1 MKENANELLDD
12 IKKEEIINEQD
23 FMGEMDNFDLNSLF
37 TFGINFDM
45 LKLIINNLIKAN
57 HRLNCKLSELKMD
70 KINSEQRIDKIE
82 LNLLDLQLEKEQSN
96 NIKTDLLD
104 QKEKLKDKDYQNDKD
119 KILKEKEYYSKSLNN
134 LNKNDSYKIDRI
146 LNNISKFKL
155 GVGRDGGKGQ
165 SSEELDNKLE
175 EMKKKIKKEFDLVNV
190 EIENFKNRIN
200 NDISI
205 KIEQL
210 STKLEDTKSRLISN
224 DKEFLLM
231 KKTVQNTEEKM
242 ENKLSKELPEYIE
255 NVVSNKIVVFNT
267 KLNQIEEDNDKNLK
281 KLENNLK
288 DAINNFQKTF
298 LDKNDDFDNKIF
310 KLKTTINV
318 ISEKLKRLTE
328 EKLKEF
334 VQIKDY
340 NQSQTIFGE
349 KINNDKKEL
358 KTEIDLLTTQLT
370 NLKTQVNEFISDKTD
385 HNNLIM
391 LLKKFETAQNTLYRA
406 NSMMVEF
413 EKEKKRLQNL
423 DPKKVVLIDT
433 YEEFKTNINKIIANF
448 HKEFQEMKTELID
461 KNAKFIGSQASL
473 KDLKNLEDDLISKL
487 DELYNGINDRFA
499 DKNLVL
505 KNNKI
510 IELKM
515 KHYIENYKK
524 SDKSDTWLLS
534 KMPIGHLCASCEA
547 YLGDIKDTSNTK
559 YVPWNKYPTKD
570 SADKLYRVGAGYSRM
585 LQMISPDKNKYKN
598 YTNNNGYEPLSPIG
612 IGKRVESV
620 ENMNDKNINNMNNT
634 GMNGT
639 VYLET
644 NSSKNPNKENKMIQ
658 AKFKLPNLLKVK
670 HLKKNSTFS
679 NFYSDNLDDQN
690 KGNKMNNNSG
700 LNFSS
705 IGFNFKKNENKIKN
719 EDFDGDEIIH
729 SPNTAERKSK
739 EEDEKRVPKILK
751 VVKKK

>member
-1 MKENANELLDD
+1 MKENANELLED
-12 IKKEEIINEQD
+12 IKNEEIINEQE

-70 KINSEQRIDKIE
+70 KLNSEQRIDKIE
-82 LNLLDLQLEKEQSN
+82 MNLLDLQLANEQSY

-104 QKEKLKDKDYQNDKD
+104 KKTKLKDKDYQDNKD
-119 KILKEKEYYSKSLNN
+119 KILKEKEYYLKSLNN

-155 GVGRDGGKGQ
+155 GVGREEGKG
-165 SSEELDNKLE
+165 EELDKKLE
-175 EMKKKIKKEFDLVNV
+175 EMNKKIKKEFDMVKV

-205 KIEQL
+205 KIDQL

-242 ENKLSKELPEYIE
+242 ENKLSKELPDYID
-255 NVVSNKIVVFNT
+255 NVVSNKIIVFNT
-267 KLNQIEEDNDKNLK
+267 KLTQIEEDNDKNLK
-281 KLENNLK
+281 KLDNNLK
-288 DAINNFQKTF
+288 EAINNFQKSF

-318 ISEKLKRLTE
+318 ISEKLKRITE

-334 VQIKDY
+334 VQIKVY
-340 NQSQTIFGE
+340 NQSQMIFEE
-349 KINNDKKEL
+349 KINNDKKEI
-358 KTEIDLLTTQLT
+358 KTEIEGLTTQLT
-370 NLKTQVNEFISDKTD
+370 NLKNQVNEFISDKTD

-433 YEEFKTNINKIIANF
+433 YEEFKANINKIIANF

-505 KNNKI
+505 KNNKV

-547 YLGDIKDTSNTK
+547 YLGDIKDTANTK

-598 YTNNNGYEPLSPIG
+598 NTNNNGYEPLSPIG
-612 IGKRVESV
+612 IGKRIESV
-620 ENMNDKNINNMNNT
+620 ENMNEKNINNMNNSA
-634 GMNGT
+634 MNGT

-679 NFYSDNLDDQN
+679 NFYSDNLDEQN
-690 KGNKMNNNSG
+690 KGNKINNNSG

-705 IGFNFKKNENKIKN
+705 IGFNFKNKENKIKN
-719 EDFDGDEIIH
+719 EDFDGDEIIRA
-729 SPNTAERKSK
+729 PNTAERKSK
-739 EEDEKRVPKILK
+739 EEEEKRVPKILK

>member
-1 MKENANELLDD
+1 MKENENELLDD

-82 LNLLDLQLEKEQSN
+82 LNLLDLQLEKEQSY

-104 QKEKLKDKDYQNDKD
+104 KKEKLKDKDYQNDKD

-155 GVGRDGGKGQ
+155 GVGRGEGNGQ
-165 SSEELDNKLE
+165 SNGELDNKLE
-175 EMKKKIKKEFDLVNV
+175 EMNKKIKKEFDLVKV

-205 KIEQL
+205 KVEQL

-231 KKTVQNTEEKM
+231 KKTVQNTEEKI

-255 NVVSNKIVVFNT
+255 NVVSNKIIVFNT
-267 KLNQIEEDNDKNLK
+267 KLTQMEEDNDKNLK
-281 KLENNLK
+281 KLDNNLK

-318 ISEKLKRLTE
+318 ISEKLKRITE

-334 VQIKDY
+334 VQIKVY
-340 NQSQTIFGE
+340 NQSQTIFEE
-349 KINNDKKEL
+349 KINDDKKEI

-370 NLKTQVNEFISDKTD
+370 NLKNQVNEFISDKTD

-423 DPKKVVLIDT
+423 DPKKVVLIDS
-433 YEEFKTNINKIIANF
+433 YEEFKTNINKIITNF

-473 KDLKNLEDDLISKL
+473 KDLKNLEDDLIGKL

-510 IELKM
+510 LELKM

-547 YLGDIKDTSNTK
+547 YLGDIKDTANTK

-598 YTNNNGYEPLSPIG
+598 YTNNNVYEPLSPIG
-612 IGKRVESV
+612 IGKRLESV
-620 ENMNDKNINNMNNT
+620 ENMNDKNINMNNSA
-634 GMNGT
+634 MNGT

-679 NFYSDNLDDQN
+679 NFYSDNLDEQN
-690 KGNKMNNNSG
+690 KGNKINNNSG

-705 IGFNFKKNENKIKN
+705 IGFNFKKNEKKIKN
-719 EDFDGDEIIH
+719 EDFDGDEIIRA
-729 SPNTAERKSK
+729 PNTAVRKSK
-739 EEDEKRVPKILK
+739 EEEEKRVPKILK

>member
-1 MKENANELLDD
+1 M
-12 IKKEEIINEQD
+12 
-23 FMGEMDNFDLNSLF
+23 
-37 TFGINFDM
+37 
-45 LKLIINNLIKAN
+45 
-57 HRLNCKLSELKMD
+57 
-70 KINSEQRIDKIE
+70 
-82 LNLLDLQLEKEQSN
+82 
-96 NIKTDLLD
+96 
-104 QKEKLKDKDYQNDKD
+104 
-119 KILKEKEYYSKSLNN
+119 
-134 LNKNDSYKIDRI
+134 NKNDSYKIDRI

-155 GVGRDGGKGQ
+155 GVGRGEGNGQ
-165 SSEELDNKLE
+165 SNEELDNKLE
-175 EMKKKIKKEFDLVNV
+175 EMNKKMKKEFDLVKV

-205 KIEQL
+205 KVEQL

-255 NVVSNKIVVFNT
+255 NVVSNKIIVFNT
-267 KLNQIEEDNDKNLK
+267 KLTQMEEDNDKNLK
-281 KLENNLK
+281 KLDNNLK

-318 ISEKLKRLTE
+318 ISEKLKRITE

-334 VQIKDY
+334 VQIKVY
-340 NQSQTIFGE
+340 NQSQTIFEE
-349 KINNDKKEL
+349 KINDDKKEI

-370 NLKTQVNEFISDKTD
+370 NLKNQVNEFISDKTD

-423 DPKKVVLIDT
+423 DPKKVVLIDS
-433 YEEFKTNINKIIANF
+433 YEEFKTNINKIITNF

-473 KDLKNLEDDLISKL
+473 KDLKNLEDDLIGKL

-510 IELKM
+510 LELKM

-547 YLGDIKDTSNTK
+547 YLGDIKDTANTK

-598 YTNNNGYEPLSPIG
+598 YTNNNVYEPLSPIG
-612 IGKRVESV
+612 IGKRLESV
-620 ENMNDKNINNMNNT
+620 ENMNDKNINMNNSA
-634 GMNGT
+634 MNGT

-679 NFYSDNLDDQN
+679 NFYSDNLDEQN
-690 KGNKMNNNSG
+690 KGNKINNNSG

-719 EDFDGDEIIH
+719 EDFDGDEIIRA
-729 SPNTAERKSK
+729 PNTAVRKSK
-739 EEDEKRVPKILK
+739 EEEEKRVPKILK

>member
-1 MKENANELLDD
+1 MKENENELLDD

-23 FMGEMDNFDLNSLF
+23 FIGEMDNFDLNSLF

-70 KINSEQRIDKIE
+70 KINSEQRMDKIE
-82 LNLLDLQLEKEQSN
+82 LNLLDLQLEKEQSY

-104 QKEKLKDKDYQNDKD
+104 KKEKLKDKDYQNDKD

-155 GVGRDGGKGQ
+155 GVGRGEGNGQ
-165 SSEELDNKLE
+165 SNGELDNKLE
-175 EMKKKIKKEFDLVNV
+175 EMNKKIKKEFDLVKV

-205 KIEQL
+205 KVEQL

-231 KKTVQNTEEKM
+231 KKTVQNTEEKI

-255 NVVSNKIVVFNT
+255 NVVSNKIIVFNT
-267 KLNQIEEDNDKNLK
+267 KLTQMEEDNDKNLK
-281 KLENNLK
+281 KLDNNLK

-318 ISEKLKRLTE
+318 ISEKLKRITE

-334 VQIKDY
+334 VQIKVY
-340 NQSQTIFGE
+340 NQSQTIFEE
-349 KINNDKKEL
+349 KINDDKKEI

-370 NLKTQVNEFISDKTD
+370 NLKNQVNEFISDKTD

-423 DPKKVVLIDT
+423 DPKKVVLIDS
-433 YEEFKTNINKIIANF
+433 YEEFKTNINKIITNF

-473 KDLKNLEDDLISKL
+473 KDLKNLEDDLIGKL

-510 IELKM
+510 LELKM

-547 YLGDIKDTSNTK
+547 YLGDIKDTANTK

-598 YTNNNGYEPLSPIG
+598 YTNNNVYEPLSPIG
-612 IGKRVESV
+612 IGKRLESV
-620 ENMNDKNINNMNNT
+620 ENMNDKNINMNNSA
-634 GMNGT
+634 MNGT

-679 NFYSDNLDDQN
+679 NFYSDNLDEQN

-705 IGFNFKKNENKIKN
+705 IGFNFKKNEKKIKN
-719 EDFDGDEIIH
+719 EDFDGDEIIRA
-729 SPNTAERKSK
+729 PNTAVRKSK
-739 EEDEKRVPKILK
+739 EEEEKRVPKILK

>member
-1 MKENANELLDD
+1 MK
-12 IKKEEIINEQD
+12 
-23 FMGEMDNFDLNSLF
+23 S
-37 TFGINFDM
+37 
-45 LKLIINNLIKAN
+45 
-57 HRLNCKLSELKMD
+57 
-70 KINSEQRIDKIE
+70 
-82 LNLLDLQLEKEQSN
+82 
-96 NIKTDLLD
+96 
-104 QKEKLKDKDYQNDKD
+104 
-119 KILKEKEYYSKSLNN
+119 KILKN
-134 LNKNDSYKIDRI
+134 LVK
-146 LNNISKFKL
+146 
-155 GVGRDGGKGQ
+155 
-165 SSEELDNKLE
+165 
-175 EMKKKIKKEFDLVNV
+175 V

-205 KIEQL
+205 KVEQL

-255 NVVSNKIVVFNT
+255 NVVSNKIIVFNT
-267 KLNQIEEDNDKNLK
+267 KLTQMEEDNDKNLK
-281 KLENNLK
+281 KLDNNLK

-318 ISEKLKRLTE
+318 ISEKLKRITE

-334 VQIKDY
+334 VQIKVY
-340 NQSQTIFGE
+340 NQSQTIFEE
-349 KINNDKKEL
+349 KINDDKKEI

-370 NLKTQVNEFISDKTD
+370 NLKNQVNEFISDKTD

-423 DPKKVVLIDT
+423 DPKKVVLIDS
-433 YEEFKTNINKIIANF
+433 YEEFKTNINKIITNF

-473 KDLKNLEDDLISKL
+473 KDLKNLEDDLIGKL

-510 IELKM
+510 LELKM

-547 YLGDIKDTSNTK
+547 YLGDIKDTANTK

-598 YTNNNGYEPLSPIG
+598 YTNNNVYEPLSPIG
-612 IGKRVESV
+612 IGKRLESV
-620 ENMNDKNINNMNNT
+620 ENMNDKNINMNNSA
-634 GMNGT
+634 MNGT

-679 NFYSDNLDDQN
+679 NFYSDNLDEQN
-690 KGNKMNNNSG
+690 KGNKINNNSG

-719 EDFDGDEIIH
+719 EDFDGDEIIRA
-729 SPNTAERKSK
+729 PNTAVRKSK
-739 EEDEKRVPKILK
+739 EEEEKRVPKILK

>member
-1 MKENANELLDD
+1 M
-12 IKKEEIINEQD
+12 
-23 FMGEMDNFDLNSLF
+23 
-37 TFGINFDM
+37 
-45 LKLIINNLIKAN
+45 
-57 HRLNCKLSELKMD
+57 
-70 KINSEQRIDKIE
+70 
-82 LNLLDLQLEKEQSN
+82 
-96 NIKTDLLD
+96 
-104 QKEKLKDKDYQNDKD
+104 
-119 KILKEKEYYSKSLNN
+119 
-134 LNKNDSYKIDRI
+134 NKNDSYKIDRI

-155 GVGRDGGKGQ
+155 GVGRGEGNGQ
-165 SSEELDNKLE
+165 SNEELDNKLE
-175 EMKKKIKKEFDLVNV
+175 EMNKKIKKEFDLVKV

-205 KIEQL
+205 KVEQL

-255 NVVSNKIVVFNT
+255 NVVSNKIIVFNT
-267 KLNQIEEDNDKNLK
+267 KLTQMEEDNDKNLK
-281 KLENNLK
+281 KLDNNLK

-318 ISEKLKRLTE
+318 ISEKLKRITE

-334 VQIKDY
+334 VQIKVY
-340 NQSQTIFGE
+340 NQSQTIFEE
-349 KINNDKKEL
+349 KINDDKKEI

-370 NLKTQVNEFISDKTD
+370 NLKNQVNEFISDKTD

-423 DPKKVVLIDT
+423 DPKKVVLIDS
-433 YEEFKTNINKIIANF
+433 YEEFKTNINKIITNF

-473 KDLKNLEDDLISKL
+473 KDLKNLEDDLIGKL

-510 IELKM
+510 LELKM

-547 YLGDIKDTSNTK
+547 YLGDIKDTANTK

-598 YTNNNGYEPLSPIG
+598 YTNNNVYEPLSPIG
-612 IGKRVESV
+612 IGKRLESV
-620 ENMNDKNINNMNNT
+620 ENMNDKNINMNNSA
-634 GMNGT
+634 MNGT

-679 NFYSDNLDDQN
+679 NFYSDNLDEQN
-690 KGNKMNNNSG
+690 KGNKMNNDSG

-719 EDFDGDEIIH
+719 ENFDGDEIIRA
-729 SPNTAERKSK
+729 PNTAVRKSK
-739 EEDEKRVPKILK
+739 EEEEKRVPKILK

>member
-1 MKENANELLDD
+1 MKENENELLDD

-23 FMGEMDNFDLNSLF
+23 FIGEMDNFDLNSLF

-82 LNLLDLQLEKEQSN
+82 LNLLDLQLEKEQSY

-104 QKEKLKDKDYQNDKD
+104 KKEKLKDKDYQNDKD

-155 GVGRDGGKGQ
+155 GVGRGEGNGQ
-165 SSEELDNKLE
+165 SNGELDNKLE
-175 EMKKKIKKEFDLVNV
+175 EMNKKIKKEFDLVKV

-205 KIEQL
+205 KVEQL

-255 NVVSNKIVVFNT
+255 NVVSNKIIVFNT
-267 KLNQIEEDNDKNLK
+267 KLTQMEEDNDKNLK
-281 KLENNLK
+281 KLDNNLK

-318 ISEKLKRLTE
+318 ISEKLKRITE

-334 VQIKDY
+334 VQIKVY
-340 NQSQTIFGE
+340 NQSQTIFEE
-349 KINNDKKEL
+349 KINDDKKEI

-370 NLKTQVNEFISDKTD
+370 NLKNQVNEFISDKTD

-423 DPKKVVLIDT
+423 DPKKVVLIDS
-433 YEEFKTNINKIIANF
+433 YEEFKTNINKIITNF

-473 KDLKNLEDDLISKL
+473 KDLKNLEDDLIGKL

-510 IELKM
+510 LELKM

-547 YLGDIKDTSNTK
+547 YLGDIKDTANTK

-598 YTNNNGYEPLSPIG
+598 YTNNNVYEPLSPIG
-612 IGKRVESV
+612 IGKRLESV
-620 ENMNDKNINNMNNT
+620 ENMNDKNINMNNSA
-634 GMNGT
+634 MNGT

-679 NFYSDNLDDQN
+679 NFYSDNLDEQN
-690 KGNKMNNNSG
+690 KGNKINNNSG

-705 IGFNFKKNENKIKN
+705 IGFNFKKNEKKIKN
-719 EDFDGDEIIH
+719 EDFDGDEIIRA
-729 SPNTAERKSK
+729 PNTAVRKSK
-739 EEDEKRVPKILK
+739 EEEEKRVPKILK

>member
-1 MKENANELLDD
+1 MKENENELLDD

-70 KINSEQRIDKIE
+70 KINSEQRMDKIE
-82 LNLLDLQLEKEQSN
+82 LNLLDLQLEKEQSY

-104 QKEKLKDKDYQNDKD
+104 KKEKLKDKDYQNDKD

-155 GVGRDGGKGQ
+155 GVGRGEGNGQ
-165 SSEELDNKLE
+165 SNEELDNKLE
-175 EMKKKIKKEFDLVNV
+175 EMNKKIKKEFDLVKV

-205 KIEQL
+205 KVEQL

-255 NVVSNKIVVFNT
+255 NVVSNKIIVFNT
-267 KLNQIEEDNDKNLK
+267 KLTQMEEDNDKNLK
-281 KLENNLK
+281 KLDNNLK
-288 DAINNFQKTF
+288 DAVSNFQKTF

-318 ISEKLKRLTE
+318 ISEKLKRITE

-334 VQIKDY
+334 VQIKVY
-340 NQSQTIFGE
+340 NQSQTIFEE
-349 KINNDKKEL
+349 KINDDKKEI

-370 NLKTQVNEFISDKTD
+370 NLKNQVNEFISDKTD

-423 DPKKVVLIDT
+423 DPKKVVLIDS
-433 YEEFKTNINKIIANF
+433 YEEFKTNINKIITNF

-473 KDLKNLEDDLISKL
+473 KDLKNLEDDLIGKL

-510 IELKM
+510 LELKM

-547 YLGDIKDTSNTK
+547 YLGDIKDTANTK

-598 YTNNNGYEPLSPIG
+598 YTNNNVYEPLSPIG
-612 IGKRVESV
+612 IGKRLESV
-620 ENMNDKNINNMNNT
+620 ENMNDKNINMNNSA
-634 GMNGT
+634 MNGT

-679 NFYSDNLDDQN
+679 NFYSDNLDEQN

-719 EDFDGDEIIH
+719 EDFDGDEIIRA
-729 SPNTAERKSK
+729 PNTAVRKSK
-739 EEDEKRVPKILK
+739 EEEEKRVPKILK

>member
-1 MKENANELLDD
+1 M
-12 IKKEEIINEQD
+12 
-23 FMGEMDNFDLNSLF
+23 
-37 TFGINFDM
+37 
-45 LKLIINNLIKAN
+45 
-57 HRLNCKLSELKMD
+57 
-70 KINSEQRIDKIE
+70 
-82 LNLLDLQLEKEQSN
+82 
-96 NIKTDLLD
+96 
-104 QKEKLKDKDYQNDKD
+104 
-119 KILKEKEYYSKSLNN
+119 
-134 LNKNDSYKIDRI
+134 NKNDSYKIDRI

-155 GVGRDGGKGQ
+155 GVGRGEGNGQ
-165 SSEELDNKLE
+165 SNEELDNKLE
-175 EMKKKIKKEFDLVNV
+175 EMNKKIKKEFDLVKV

-205 KIEQL
+205 KVEQL

-255 NVVSNKIVVFNT
+255 NVVSNKIIVFNT
-267 KLNQIEEDNDKNLK
+267 KLTQMEEDNDKNLK
-281 KLENNLK
+281 KLDNNLK

-318 ISEKLKRLTE
+318 ISEKLKRITE

-334 VQIKDY
+334 VQIKVY
-340 NQSQTIFGE
+340 NQSQTIFEE
-349 KINNDKKEL
+349 KINDDKKEI

-370 NLKTQVNEFISDKTD
+370 NLKNQVNEFISDKTD

-423 DPKKVVLIDT
+423 DPKKVVLIDS
-433 YEEFKTNINKIIANF
+433 YEEFKTNINKIITNF

-473 KDLKNLEDDLISKL
+473 KDLKNLEDDLIGKL

-510 IELKM
+510 LELKM

-534 KMPIGHLCASCEA
+534 KMPITA
-547 YLGDIKDTSNTK
+547 NTK

-598 YTNNNGYEPLSPIG
+598 YTNNNVYEPLSPIG
-612 IGKRVESV
+612 IGKRLESV
-620 ENMNDKNINNMNNT
+620 ENMNDKNINMNNSA
-634 GMNGT
+634 MNGT

-679 NFYSDNLDDQN
+679 NFYSDNLDEQN
-690 KGNKMNNNSG
+690 KGNKINNNSG

-719 EDFDGDEIIH
+719 EDFDGDEIIRA
-729 SPNTAERKSK
+729 PNTAVRKSK
-739 EEDEKRVPKILK
+739 EEEEKRVPKILK

>member
-1 MKENANELLDD
+1 MKENENELLDD

-70 KINSEQRIDKIE
+70 KINSEQRMDKIE
-82 LNLLDLQLEKEQSN
+82 LNLLDLQLEKEQSY

-104 QKEKLKDKDYQNDKD
+104 KKEKLKDKDYQNDKD

-155 GVGRDGGKGQ
+155 GVGRGEGNGQ
-165 SSEELDNKLE
+165 SNGELDNKLE
-175 EMKKKIKKEFDLVNV
+175 EMNKKIKKEFDLVKV

-205 KIEQL
+205 KVEQL

-231 KKTVQNTEEKM
+231 KKTVQNTEEKI

-255 NVVSNKIVVFNT
+255 NVVSNKIIVFNT
-267 KLNQIEEDNDKNLK
+267 KLTQMEEDNDKNLK
-281 KLENNLK
+281 KLDNNLK

-318 ISEKLKRLTE
+318 ISEKLKRITE

-334 VQIKDY
+334 VQIKVY
-340 NQSQTIFGE
+340 NQSQTIFEE
-349 KINNDKKEL
+349 KINDDKKEI

-370 NLKTQVNEFISDKTD
+370 NLKNQVNEFISDKTD

-423 DPKKVVLIDT
+423 DPKKVVLIDS
-433 YEEFKTNINKIIANF
+433 YEEFKTNINKIITNF

-473 KDLKNLEDDLISKL
+473 KDLKNLEDDLIGKL

-510 IELKM
+510 LELKM

-547 YLGDIKDTSNTK
+547 YLGDIKDTANTK

-598 YTNNNGYEPLSPIG
+598 YTNNNVYEPLSPIG
-612 IGKRVESV
+612 IGKRLESV
-620 ENMNDKNINNMNNT
+620 ENMNDKNINMNNSA
-634 GMNGT
+634 MNGT

-679 NFYSDNLDDQN
+679 NFYSDNLDEQN

-705 IGFNFKKNENKIKN
+705 IGFNFKKNEKKIKN
-719 EDFDGDEIIH
+719 EDFDGDEIIRA
-729 SPNTAERKSK
+729 PNTAIRKSK
-739 EEDEKRVPKILK
+739 EEEEKRVPKILK

>member
-1 MKENANELLDD
+1 MKENENELLDD

-70 KINSEQRIDKIE
+70 KINSEQRMDKIE
-82 LNLLDLQLEKEQSN
+82 LNLLDLQLEKEQSY
-96 NIKTDLLD
+96 NIKTDLLNK
-104 QKEKLKDKDYQNDKD
+104 KEKLKDKDYQNDKD

-155 GVGRDGGKGQ
+155 GVGRGEGNCQ
-165 SSEELDNKLE
+165 SNEELDNKLE
-175 EMKKKIKKEFDLVNV
+175 EMNKKIKKEFDLVKV

-205 KIEQL
+205 KVEQL

-255 NVVSNKIVVFNT
+255 NVVSNKIIVFNT
-267 KLNQIEEDNDKNLK
+267 KLTQMEEDNDKNLK
-281 KLENNLK
+281 KLDNNLK

-318 ISEKLKRLTE
+318 ISEKLKRITE

-334 VQIKDY
+334 VQIKVY
-340 NQSQTIFGE
+340 NQSQTIFEE
-349 KINNDKKEL
+349 KINDDKKEI

-370 NLKTQVNEFISDKTD
+370 NLKNQVNEFISDKTD

-423 DPKKVVLIDT
+423 DPKKVVLIDS
-433 YEEFKTNINKIIANF
+433 YEEFKTNINKIITNF

-473 KDLKNLEDDLISKL
+473 KDLKNLEDDLIGKL

-510 IELKM
+510 LELKM

-547 YLGDIKDTSNTK
+547 YLGDIKDTANTK

-570 SADKLYRVGAGYSRM
+570 SADKLYRVGAGYSRI

-598 YTNNNGYEPLSPIG
+598 YTNNNVYEPLSPIG
-612 IGKRVESV
+612 IGKRLESV
-620 ENMNDKNINNMNNT
+620 ENMNDKNINMNNSA
-634 GMNGT
+634 MNGT

-679 NFYSDNLDDQN
+679 NFYSDNLDEQN
-690 KGNKMNNNSG
+690 KGNKINNNSG

-719 EDFDGDEIIH
+719 EDFDGDEIIRA
-729 SPNTAERKSK
+729 PNTAVRKSK
-739 EEDEKRVPKILK
+739 EEEEKRVPKILK